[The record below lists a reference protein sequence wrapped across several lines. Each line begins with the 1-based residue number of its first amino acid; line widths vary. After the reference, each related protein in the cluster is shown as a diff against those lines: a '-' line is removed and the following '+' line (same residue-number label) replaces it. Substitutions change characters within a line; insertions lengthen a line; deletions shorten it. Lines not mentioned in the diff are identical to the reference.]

1 MMLIIGL
8 RWNGE
13 PIQSRGAASWR
24 GTNTRLSRKTQDT
37 NILRDMSSEEH
48 KNLLRVI
55 SEYLP
60 EAGTALG
67 ADSDDVQTIRDTI
80 GTTFKVSNAGGSVLP
95 GDATLLSIFKKGL
108 ESLNISLDT
117 SSSENP
123 WASNSDTGKDAKD
136 PVEDSPVFLKFL
148 ENVTKKGYFSDAKE
162 GSEEYSRRYQKVLAK
177 FKSRMDAKKAPS
189 SASNDGKKSS
199 GLKNA
204 EDLVAKAEAAD
215 KEKAAGNSSLKMGDY
230 ETACEK
236 YKKALSISPNG
247 PSSHIYHCNLAAAL
261 SHLGK
266 HEDAAAACVEAIS
279 LKSDYSKAYS
289 RLGYARAQMKQYEQ
303 AKVAYEKALEFDPSS
318 DSIRSAL
325 KNVSAKLSKKSS
337 NPNPCAPATGGGMPG
352 MPPGQGGMPDLSGLQ
367 QMMQGMGMGA
377 GGGGLPAGG
386 LAGIM
391 NNPQF
396 MQMAQNMMQNP
407 QMMQMAQNMM
417 QDPNAMAQAQQM
429 MQGMGGG
436 GGGMP
441 DMSAMQNMMAGL
453 NGGAQQQAGSSDGS
467 GPTFEDAPDIN

>member
-1 MMLIIGL
+1 
-8 RWNGE
+8 
-13 PIQSRGAASWR
+13 
-24 GTNTRLSRKTQDT
+24 
-37 NILRDMSSEEH
+37 MSSEDH

-60 EAGTALG
+60 EAGAALG

-80 GTTFKVSNAGGSVLP
+80 GATFKVSNPGGGVLP
-95 GDATLLSIFKKGL
+95 ADATLLSVFMKGL
-108 ESLNISLDT
+108 EALNISLDT

-123 WASNSDTGKDAKD
+123 WASNSDAGKDAKD

-148 ENVTKKGYFSDAKE
+148 ENVTKKGYFNDAKE
-162 GSEEYSRRYQKVLAK
+162 GSDEYNRRYQKVLAK

-189 SASNDGKKSS
+189 SGSNDGKASS
-199 GLKNA
+199 GDGLKKA
-204 EDLVAKAEAAD
+204 EDSVAKVEAAD
-215 KEKAAGNSSLKMGDY
+215 KEKAAGNASLKMGDY

-266 HEDAAAACVEAIS
+266 HEDAAAACVEAIA

-318 DSIRSAL
+318 DSTRSAL
-325 KNVSAKLSKKSS
+325 KNVSAKLSKKSGNATPS
-337 NPNPCAPATGGGMPG
+337 APANGGGMPG
-352 MPPGQGGMPDLSGLQ
+352 MPPPGQGGMPDLSNLQ
-367 QMMQGMGMGA
+367 QMMQGMGMGG

-391 NNPQF
+391 NNPAF

-436 GGGMP
+436 GMP

-453 NGGAQQQAGSSDGS
+453 NGGAQQQPGSSDGS